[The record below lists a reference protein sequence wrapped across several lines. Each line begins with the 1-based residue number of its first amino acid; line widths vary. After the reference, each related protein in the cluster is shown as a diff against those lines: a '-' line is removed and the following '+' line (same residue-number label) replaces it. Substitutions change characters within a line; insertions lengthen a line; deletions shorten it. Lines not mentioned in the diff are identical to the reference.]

1 MRTGRIDR
9 YSSFTTE
16 IVSWRSTMLG
26 LIWAFRW
33 IAAASM
39 AHPDLR
45 LCPQKRLL
53 NGYQMPRV
61 KRLAT
66 GVTAAERKRRQRN
79 LFPHLKIFLQKR
91 PPQKGYP
98 LSGENRFWTGFWERG
113 HEQFSESRSPPT
125 GPLPGGRIRAHI
137 LARLRCAEPCQLR
150 PGAGDGRQSR

>member
-16 IVSWRSTMLG
+16 IVSWRSTMVA

-113 HEQFSESRSPPT
+113 HEQFSESKSPSYRGVASAARTSKLGDAPN
-125 GPLPGGRIRAHI
+125 RASSDPRCRRQ
-137 LARLRCAEPCQLR
+137 APNLR
-150 PGAGDGRQSR
+150 